1 MAAITDELSM
11 AVQIATK
18 AHKGQKDKV
27 GADYI
32 LHPLAVSS
40 YCKTER
46 GKIAAV
52 LHDVVEDTDVTLDDL
67 RAAGIGEDVVAAV
80 DCLSKRDGEALEDYF
95 CRIVPNDIAVEVKF
109 ADMRHNSDATR
120 WSDGLRDKA
129 AENTEKYGER
139 IRRLFQ
145 RVGSERVA
153 GLLSKETYDYVY
165 RFVERGDVRD
175 QLT

>member
-1 MAAITDELSM
+1 MTTVTDELSV
-11 AVQIATK
+11 ATQIATK
-18 AHKGQKDKV
+18 AHEGQKDKV
-27 GADYI
+27 GVDYI
-32 LHPLAVSS
+32 LHPLTVSS

-80 DCLSKRDGEALEDYF
+80 DCLTWRSGEALEDYF

-109 ADMRHNSDATR
+109 ADMRHNGDAAR
-120 WSDGLRDKA
+120 WPDDMRDRAVKG
-129 AENTEKYGER
+129 TKKYEER

-145 RVGSERVA
+145 SVGSERVA
-153 GLLSKETYDYVY
+153 GLLSKETYDRIY
-165 RFVERGDVRD
+165 RCVERGDLSD
-175 QLT
+175 T